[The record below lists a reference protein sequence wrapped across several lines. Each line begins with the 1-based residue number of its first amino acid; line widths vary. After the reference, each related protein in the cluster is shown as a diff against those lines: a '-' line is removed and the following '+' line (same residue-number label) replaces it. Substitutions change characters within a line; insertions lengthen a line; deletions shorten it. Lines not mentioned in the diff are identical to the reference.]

1 MHNPIHRSAIPMIL
15 TAGVALV
22 LSACG
27 NHDGASN
34 AASSNSGGANSDGSG
49 DSGANGTDFGENDM
63 DSNVAQID
71 TANSTTVGGPK
82 SGNATGNGAM

>member
-15 TAGVALV
+15 MAGVALV

-34 AASSNSGGANSDGSG
+34 AASSNSSGANSG

-71 TANSTTVGGPK
+71 AANSTTVGGPK